1 MNTENLSNENETPI
15 LRIGAVMPS
24 VFDSTEKERGI
35 SIVGAGHIGRN
46 NIEME
51 VARLAAKD
59 IKIVIFGGNNQI
71 DMNTV
76 EINGIRYREKEKEQ
90 NRFPKTMSKL
100 MLMAS
105 AFAALDPYSP
115 KQKTFE
121 APDVNIVAEYEL
133 IQKKQSKLTK
143 SKRDWVVW
151 QFERNFERVS

>member
-1 MNTENLSNENETPI
+1 MNTENLSNENDNPI

-24 VFDSTEKERGI
+24 VFDSPEKERGI
-35 SIVGAGHIGRN
+35 VIVGAGHVGRN

-51 VARLAAKD
+51 VARLAAQN
-59 IKIVIFGGNNQI
+59 IKVVVIGDNNQI

-76 EINGIRYREKEKEQ
+76 EINGIKYREKEKVQ
-90 NRFPKTMSKL
+90 NKNSKLSRL

-115 KQKTFE
+115 KQKKFE
-121 APDVNIVAEYEL
+121 APDVNIVTEYEL

>member
-1 MNTENLSNENETPI
+1 MNTDKISNENETPI

-24 VFDSTEKERGI
+24 VFDCPEKERGI
-35 SIVGAGHIGRN
+35 VIVGAGHVGRN

-51 VARLAAKD
+51 VARLAAQN
-59 IKIVIFGGNNQI
+59 IKVVVIGDNNQI

-76 EINGIRYREKEKEQ
+76 EVNGIKYREKEREQ
-90 NRFPKTMSKL
+90 NRFPKTISRL

-121 APDVNIVAEYEL
+121 SPDVNIVTEYEL

>member
-1 MNTENLSNENETPI
+1 MNIGILSNENDNPI

-24 VFDSTEKERGI
+24 VFDSPEKEREI
-35 SIVGAGHIGRN
+35 AIVGAGHIGRN
-46 NIEME
+46 DIALRAAE
-51 VARLAAKD
+51 LAAQN
-59 IKIVIFGGNNQI
+59 IKVIIIGDNNKI
-71 DMNTV
+71 NMNTV

-90 NRFPKTMSKL
+90 NRFTKTMSRL

-105 AFAALDPYSP
+105 AFADLDPYSP

-121 APDVNIVAEYEL
+121 APDVNIVTEYEL
-133 IQKKQSKLTK
+133 IQKKQSKLAK

>member
-1 MNTENLSNENETPI
+1 
-15 LRIGAVMPS
+15 
-24 VFDSTEKERGI
+24 
-35 SIVGAGHIGRN
+35 
-46 NIEME
+46 
-51 VARLAAKD
+51 
-59 IKIVIFGGNNQI
+59 
-71 DMNTV
+71 MNTV

-90 NRFPKTMSKL
+90 NMFPKRISRL

-121 APDVNIVAEYEL
+121 APDVNIVTEYEL

-143 SKRDWVVW
+143 SKRDWVVC

>member
-1 MNTENLSNENETPI
+1 MKTEKLSNENENPI

-24 VFDSTEKERGI
+24 VFDSPEKERVI
-35 SIVGAGHIGRN
+35 AIVGAGHVGRN

-51 VARLAAKD
+51 VARLAAQN
-59 IKIVIFGGNNQI
+59 IKVVVIGDSNQI
-71 DMNTV
+71 DMNTFD
-76 EINGIRYREKEKEQ
+76 INGIRYREKVKEQ
-90 NRFPKTMSKL
+90 NRFPKPMSRL
-100 MLMAS
+100 MLIAS
-105 AFAALDPYSP
+105 AFAALDHYSP

-121 APDVNIVAEYEL
+121 APDVNIVTEYEL

>member
-1 MNTENLSNENETPI
+1 MNTENLSNENENPI

-24 VFDSTEKERGI
+24 VFDSPEKERGI
-35 SIVGAGHIGRN
+35 VIVGQGHVGRN
-46 NIEME
+46 DIALRAAE
-51 VARLAAKD
+51 LAAQN
-59 IKIVIFGGNNQI
+59 IKVVIVEDNNQI
-71 DMNTV
+71 DMNTF
-76 EINGIRYREKEKEQ
+76 EIDGIKYREKEKQQ
-90 NRFPKTMSKL
+90 NRFPKTMSRL

-121 APDVNIVAEYEL
+121 APDVNIISEYEL